1 MESDDEYGRQPYGYR
16 NGNASDNEEFG
27 DVHYSDDEDDQ
38 NERLV
43 RGEADNDDD
52 ADARI
57 ARIRAYMKRNS
68 AFQ

>member
-16 NGNASDNEEFG
+16 NGNASDEEEFG
-27 DVHYSDDEDDQ
+27 NVHYSDDEDDKD
-38 NERLV
+38 EALFK
-43 RGEADNDDD
+43 GDADNDDD